1 MAGNFVPPTQS
12 STLGTSGNRW
22 AAGFFDKLAVKTLEV
37 IGGGTEND
45 AQPATVG
52 WVKQGFAKLLKS
64 TLEAAG
70 LRTVSSGKTGYICF
84 GSLFGG
90 LIIQWGEPAW
100 EAGQMYTDVS
110 YPVEFKKTHFV
121 IPLDVTYFNGTG
133 TPKITPLTVVQ
144 QDTNTTK
151 FRALTT
157 DANIGSFTYLAVGF

>member
-22 AAGFFDKLAVKTLEV
+22 AGGFFDELAVKTLKV
-37 IGGGTEND
+37 IGGGTENN
-45 AQPATVG
+45 AQPATIG
-52 WVKQGFAKLLKS
+52 WVKQAFSSLLKS
-64 TLEAAG
+64 ALDAAG

-100 EAGQMYTDVS
+100 EVGQMYTDVS

-121 IPLDVTYFNGTG
+121 IPLDVTYFNGAG

-144 QDTNTTK
+144 QDTTMTK

-157 DANIGSFTYLAVGF
+157 DTNIGSFTYLAVGF